1 MRRRRGGTPARTGGS
16 NGPTSSHAEIGATL
30 THELRTPLATALM
43 YMGVAE
49 QAADAGRRGER
60 IHTALA
66 VARKQILRIE
76 RLVARVVELEQSCRP
91 VLAPRRLDLARVIT
105 EAVLCARRVA
115 GPSGRL
121 ISMNPDAGRI
131 VGWWDDDAIEQIL
144 QNLLS
149 NALKFGEGRPIQ
161 VVLTADPSGV
171 AHLVVRDEG
180 VGIASTDCEH
190 IFRRHFHAP
199 PERSGG
205 LGLGLWLV
213 RALAEAHGGGVKVSS
228 RLGFGTTFDVSLRS
242 LASQTDAELSTA
254 QMYLGD

>member
-1 MRRRRGGTPARTGGS
+1 
-16 NGPTSSHAEIGATL
+16 
-30 THELRTPLATALM
+30 M

-49 QAADAGRRGER
+49 QAADAGRRDGR

-76 RLVARVVELEQSCRP
+76 RLVARVVELEQTCRP
-91 VLAPRRLDLARVIT
+91 VLAPRRLDLGRVIT

-115 GPSGRL
+115 GASGRL
-121 ISMNPDAGRI
+121 ISISADSGRI

-149 NALKFGEGRPIQ
+149 NALKFGAGRPIQ
-161 VVLTADPSGV
+161 VILSAEPSGG
-171 AHLVVRDEG
+171 ARLVVRDQG
-180 VGIASTDCEH
+180 VGIANSDCER
-190 IFRRHFHAP
+190 IFRRHVHAP
-199 PERSGG
+199 ADRSGG

-228 RLGFGTTFDVSLRS
+228 RLGFGATFEVFLRS
-242 LASQTDAELSTA
+242 LASPTDAALSTA
-254 QMYLGD
+254 QLYLGD